1 MIQVA
6 CAVIF
11 KDGKIL
17 VTQRGPAMKQPLLW
31 EFPGGK
37 IEPGETAENCI
48 ARELLEELNIEVTL
62 NGRLP
67 DCAYTYPD
75 IAINLVPFIAEF
87 KSGIITLHEHMKYM
101 WLSPTELKSLD
112 WAPADIK
119 VVNHIL
125 NIPPK

>member
-48 ARELLEELNIEVTL
+48 GRELLEELNIEVAL
-62 NGRLP
+62 NCRLP

-87 KSGIITLHEHMKYM
+87 KSGIITLHEHMNFV
-101 WLSPTELKSLD
+101 WLPPDQLHTLQ
-112 WAPADIK
+112 WAPADVEVMERLLEK
-119 VVNHIL
+119 L
-125 NIPPK
+125 K